1 MQIPGSIAC
10 NAGGVATFCG
20 IVSNAGKATFKGF
33 ELETT
38 ARLGRDL
45 MAAGDKLSFAGSLG
59 YIDAQYK
66 QFISNIGG
74 VPTDVAAF
82 RNVQNTPK
90 WTASGTLG
98 YTTPVGAGD
107 VAFSTTLA
115 YKSKTY
121 QAEIPNIYLDQ
132 DGYALLDANL
142 VYTAPG
148 KRWTLGLHGRN
159 LTDKQYITSGYPFA
173 AANATTGEIPLG
185 ANGFPLP
192 ALGKEGTLTAYYGNP
207 RQVFVTGTL
216 HF

>member
-1 MQIPGSIAC
+1 
-10 NAGGVATFCG
+10 
-20 IVSNAGKATFKGF
+20 
-33 ELETT
+33 
-38 ARLGRDL
+38 
-45 MAAGDKLSFAGSLG
+45 MAAGDRLSFAGSLG

-74 VPTDVAAF
+74 KPTDVAAF

-90 WTASGTLG
+90 WTASGTLA
-98 YTTPVGAGD
+98 YSAPVGAGD
-107 VAFSTTLA
+107 IDFSTTLS
-115 YKSKTY
+115 YRSKVF

-132 DGYALLDANL
+132 PGFALLDANL
-142 VYTAPG
+142 VYTAPER
-148 KRWTLGLHGRN
+148 RWSIGVHGRN

-173 AANATTGEIPLG
+173 AADPVTGVIPLG
-185 ANGFPLP
+185 ANGYPLP